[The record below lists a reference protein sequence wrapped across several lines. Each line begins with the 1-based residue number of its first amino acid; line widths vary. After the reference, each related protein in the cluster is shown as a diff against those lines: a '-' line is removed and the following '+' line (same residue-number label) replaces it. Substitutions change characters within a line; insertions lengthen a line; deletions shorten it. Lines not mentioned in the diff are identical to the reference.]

1 MIDTVN
7 QDLNGTMGFYSHFSD
22 DSRQDASTTHVH
34 MVSILQELRKKEV
47 YK

>member
-22 DSRQDASTTHVH
+22 DSRQDASTTHAH
-34 MVSILQELRKKEV
+34 MVNMLTELRKNNQLK
-47 YK
+47 